1 MSDRI
6 DIAPY
11 QPDDIHSVVAVL
23 GRCLAAEAIT
33 SETFARKVLLDQNF
47 DTRGALVARDGSR
60 VVCFGLGMVR
70 RFQLEDTPPTFREQS
85 SRDNSNATTTFREQG
100 SRNNGVS
107 DFDRSW
113 ITLLAVDA
121 EYRRRKIGTKIVAA
135 LEDYFLDRECATA
148 WVSSYAPNY
157 FTPGVDVNAYPEA
170 LEFFKSLG
178 YQELLRPLS
187 MDANLVGLTTPE
199 WVQQKESELA
209 GKVTIEC
216 FRPELILP
224 LLDWMRAEFP
234 GDWQRFARESMTKIT
249 LGEFRPD
256 NVWIAHEDGKVL
268 GYCQHDNA
276 GRFGPFGV
284 SADERGRGIG
294 AVLLFKCLH
303 AMRAKGLH
311 NAWFMWTDDKVAR
324 LYAQAGF
331 VESRRFALMRKAI
344 R

>member
-6 DIAPY
+6 EIVPY
-11 QPDDIHSVVAVL
+11 QPNDIHGVVAL
-23 GRCLAAEAIT
+23 LNRCLTADPIT
-33 SETFARKVLLDQNF
+33 SETFQRKVLLDQNF
-47 DTRGALVARDGSR
+47 DTRGALVALDGR
-60 VVCFGLGMVR
+60 RTIGFGLGMVR
-70 RFQLEDTPPTFREQS
+70 RFPLEDTPP
-85 SRDNSNATTTFREQG
+85 
-100 SRNNGVS
+100 

-121 EYRRRKIGTKIVAA
+121 DYRRQKIGTKIVTA
-135 LEDYFLDRECATA
+135 LEDYFVSRDCAAT

-187 MDANLVGLTTPE
+187 MDANLVQLSTPD
-199 WVQQKESELA
+199 WVAQKESELA
-209 GKVTIEC
+209 GKVIVEC

-224 LLDWMRAEFP
+224 LLDWMKAEFP

-284 SADERGRGIG
+284 SASERGRGIG
-294 AVLLFKCLH
+294 AILLFRCLH

-311 NAWFMWTDDKVAR
+311 NAWFLWTDDKVAR
-324 LYAQAGF
+324 LYAEAGF
-331 VESRRFALMRKAI
+331 VESRRFALLRKAYTVQSSGNMAL
-344 R
+344 RQS

>member
-1 MSDRI
+1 MDVSIRAFEPG
-6 DIAPY
+6 DIAE
-11 QPDDIHSVVAVL
+11 VVAL
-23 GRCLAAEAIT
+23 LNRCLTADPIA

-60 VVCFGLGMVR
+60 VVGFGLGMVR
-70 RFQLEDTPPTFREQS
+70 RFQLEDTPPTFREQ
-85 SRDNSNATTTFREQG
+85 G
-100 SRNNGVS
+100 SRNNNTGVS
-107 DFDRSW
+107 DSDKSW

-121 EYRRRKIGTKIVAA
+121 DYRRRKIGTEIVRA
-135 LEDYFLDRECATA
+135 LEEYFVSRDCTST

-187 MDANLVGLTTPE
+187 MDANLVRLRTPD
-199 WVQQKESELA
+199 WVLQKESELA
-209 GKVTIEC
+209 GKVTVEC

-224 LLDWMRAEFP
+224 LLDWMKAEFP

-284 SADERGRGIG
+284 SASERGRGIG
-294 AVLLFKCLH
+294 AILLFKCLH

-311 NAWFMWTDDKVAR
+311 NAWFLWTDDKVAR
-324 LYAQAGF
+324 LYAHAGF
-331 VESRRFALMRKAI
+331 VESRRFALLRKAI
-344 R
+344 RP